1 MRLPC
6 PASVALSVLVVA
18 VSVWPAAGQPWS
30 PRQPFATFAPPA
42 IAEPPSDLPEWWRD
56 GGPRIRTTDASA
68 ALILRLGLER
78 SAILRQIAAE
88 IEAAPVIVYVGIR
101 TDMPIRLAGRLNLA
115 GQGGRYR
122 YIHITLNG
130 NLTAGQI
137 VASLAHELQ
146 HVREIIAAPE
156 VQDDE
161 SLTRLYRRIGRESR
175 LDGSVGW
182 ETERAQAVGSDVR
195 RELTSGV
202 AAILAQRYDSA
213 RRSATP

>member
-1 MRLPC
+1 MHLPC
-6 PASVALSVLVVA
+6 FARVALSTLVVA
-18 VSVWPAAGQPWS
+18 ASAWPAAGQPAS
-30 PRQPFATFAPPA
+30 PRQPFATLAPPA

-78 SAILRQIAAE
+78 SAILRQIAE
-88 IEAAPVIVYVGIR
+88 DIEAAPVIVYIGIR
-101 TDMPIRLAGRLNLA
+101 TDMPNRLAGRLNFA
-115 GQGGRYR
+115 GRGGRYR
-122 YIHITLNG
+122 YIHVALNG
-130 NLTAGQI
+130 NLPAGQI

-175 LDGSVGW
+175 LNGDVGW
-182 ETERAQAVGSDVR
+182 ETDGARAVGSDVR

-202 AAILAQRYDSA
+202 AAILAQRYDSV
-213 RRSATP
+213 RRTATP